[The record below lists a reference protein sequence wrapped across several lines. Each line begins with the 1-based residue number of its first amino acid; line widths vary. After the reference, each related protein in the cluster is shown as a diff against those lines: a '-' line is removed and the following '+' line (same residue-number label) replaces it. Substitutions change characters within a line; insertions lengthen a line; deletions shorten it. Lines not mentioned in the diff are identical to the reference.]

1 MKTRGH
7 NKKKKAYI
15 AQEGNAFD
23 TSSSKEQANFY
34 LMVDGEVESAI
45 SYSEFKTKDDENYDQ
60 LLDASNEMH
69 EKAHKLSQATT
80 FSRES

>member
-1 MKTRGH
+1 
-7 NKKKKAYI
+7 
-15 AQEGNAFD
+15 
-23 TSSSKEQANFY
+23 
-34 LMVDGEVESAI
+34 MVDGEVESAI